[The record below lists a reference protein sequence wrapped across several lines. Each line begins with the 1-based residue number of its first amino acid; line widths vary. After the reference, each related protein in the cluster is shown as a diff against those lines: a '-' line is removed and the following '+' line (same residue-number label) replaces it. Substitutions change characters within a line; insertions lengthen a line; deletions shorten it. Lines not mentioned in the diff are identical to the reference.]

1 MKFNFLS
8 KSLPS
13 FGLDVS
19 GNSLKIVRLEQKQKQ
34 LKLKSYHSAFLP
46 KGLIINDTITDTKT
60 FDFLLKQAINKPN
73 YGRLD
78 TNHVIASLPESKS
91 FVRVI
96 QIPQMSDSE
105 ANNAVPFEAESFI
118 PLPIDQVY
126 LDWQKIAVRPGDPL
140 RPGNLAQLGNQS
152 LAGQADAGKMN
163 ILMIASP
170 KEFVDKYLDILD
182 KVGLKIVALEVESQ
196 SCLRAAIN
204 IASRETSLLVD
215 LGSFRSS
222 LIMLEEGSLQ
232 FTSTI
237 PIAGNTFTESIAR
250 ALGVSSPKAEEI
262 KKKVGIA
269 NTTEYPNI
277 KTELLPV
284 LYNLVAEIKNILKFH
299 GEHSSN
305 QVSRVIIAGGS
316 GKLKNL
322 PEFLAAQLL
331 EAGVPKVELANPM
344 QNLNIDGNERL
355 DALESLSYVTA
366 IGLAARG
373 AGYETNT
380 VLLKQ

>member
-8 KSLPS
+8 KTLPS

-19 GNSLKIVRLEQKQKQ
+19 ANSLKIVRLEQQAKQFR
-34 LKLKSYHSAFLP
+34 LKSYHEAFLP
-46 KGLIINDTITDTKT
+46 KGLIINDVITDVKT
-60 FDFLLKQAINKPN
+60 FSFLLKQSLDKPQ
-73 YGRLD
+73 YGKFD

-126 LDWQKIAVRPGDPL
+126 LDWQKIVGQPGEAG
-140 RPGNLAQLGNQS
+140 RVEAGLAEV
-152 LAGQADAGKMN
+152 GKMN
-163 ILMIASP
+163 VLMIASP
-170 KEFVDKYLDILD
+170 KEFVDKYLEVLD
-182 KVGLKIVALEVESQ
+182 KAGLKTVAMEVESQ
-196 SCLRAAIN
+196 SCLRAAVKP
-204 IASRETSLLVD
+204 ASLETSLLVD

-222 LIMLEEGSLQ
+222 LIMVEQGNLQ

-250 ALGVSSPKAEEI
+250 ALGVSSSKAEEI

-284 LYNLVAEIKNILKFH
+284 LYNLAAEIKNILKFH
-299 GEHSSN
+299 GEHSLN
-305 QVSRVIIAGGS
+305 QVQRVIIAGGS

-322 PEFLAAQLL
+322 PEFLATQLS
-331 EAGVPKVELANPM
+331 EVGVSNVELANPL
-344 QNLNIDGNERL
+344 QNLKITNSEHLGV
-355 DALESLSYVTA
+355 LESLSFATA

-373 AGYETNT
+373 AAYEAN
-380 VLLKQ
+380 

>member
-8 KSLPS
+8 KTLPS

-19 GNSLKIVRLEQKQKQ
+19 GNSFKIARLEQKQKQ
-34 LKLKSYHSAFLP
+34 LKLKSFHEVSLP
-46 KGLIINDTITDTKT
+46 KGLIINDVITDSKT
-60 FDFLLKQAINKPN
+60 FDFLLKQALDKPG

-105 ANNAVPFEAESFI
+105 ANNAVPYEAESFI

-126 LDWQKIAVRPGDPL
+126 LDWQKIPGQ
-140 RPGNLAQLGNQS
+140 PGLGGFAS
-152 LAGQADAGKMN
+152 GEAGKMN

-170 KEFVDKYLDILD
+170 KEFVERYLEILD
-182 KVGLKIVALEVESQ
+182 KAGLKTVALEVESQ
-196 SCLRAAIN
+196 SCLRAAV
-204 IASRETSLLVD
+204 ASSSRETSLLVD
-215 LGSFRSS
+215 LGGFRSS
-222 LIMLEEGSLQ
+222 LIMIEEGNLQ

-250 ALGVSSPKAEEI
+250 ALGVSSFKAEEI
-262 KKKVGIA
+262 KKKVGIS

-284 LYNLVAEIKNILKFH
+284 LYNLAAEIKNILKFH
-299 GEHSSN
+299 SEHSSN
-305 QVSRVIIAGGS
+305 QVLRVIIAGGS

-322 PEFLAAQLL
+322 PEFLASQLL

-344 QNLNIDGNERL
+344 QNLKIADNEHL
-355 DALESLSYVTA
+355 NALESLEYTTS

-373 AGYETNT
+373 TNYEAD
-380 VLLKQ
+380 